1 VRVVLDWDG
10 TATEVDTLE
19 LVLREFG
26 DVDVF
31 ERAERAL
38 LSGEMSYRALMEA
51 EFASVRAPLAE
62 VRAWLA
68 ERARLR
74 PGLRELARDHEVLI
88 LSSGFEELIRPLL
101 AQERLELEL
110 VANRIDPRPDGWRI
124 VWSDAATCLECGDL
138 CKRRSLPHGA
148 LVYVGDGYSDRCAA
162 LAAERVFARDTLADW
177 LRSRGTPFEPFDDLV
192 DVATALR
199 DGATSSPAP

>member
-1 VRVVLDWDG
+1 MRVVLDWDG
-10 TATEVDTLE
+10 TVTEVDTLE

-26 DVDVF
+26 DVEVF

-62 VRAWLA
+62 VRAWLT

-74 PGLRELARDHEVLI
+74 PGLRELVRDHEVLI

-101 AQERLELEL
+101 ARERLELEL
-110 VANRIDPRPDGWRI
+110 VANRIDPRSDGWRI
-124 VWSDAATCLECGDL
+124 VWNDAATCLECGDL
-138 CKRRSLPHGA
+138 CKRGSLPPGP
-148 LVYVGDGYSDRCAA
+148 LVYVGDGYSDRCGA
-162 LAAERVFARDTLADW
+162 LAAERVFARDTLAVW
-177 LRSRGTPFEPFDDLV
+177 LRGRGTPFEPFDDLV

-199 DGATSSPAP
+199 DGAASGPAP